1 MLATYKKVSTN
12 KSKWQNKLKEDKPK
26 WRQFICPDNFNSQ
39 LCKNYDIDAIP
50 RFLFF
55 DKDGRILSLNAPRP
69 SDERIIKYID
79 ENLKEQPKQ
88 ARLEKDE
95 PANTNFSLVIS

>member
-69 SDERIIKYID
+69 SLLTSASSNISTKISNNNQSRLA
-79 ENLKEQPKQ
+79 LKK
-88 ARLEKDE
+88 
-95 PANTNFSLVIS
+95 TSLSY